1 LWKIELKS
9 GDVKM
14 KRLRKDRRAIS
25 TILAALLMVV
35 IVVVASVI
43 VYAWSTGLLG
53 GLMGTTPTVKEALSM
68 DSYKWSTDGTTVT
81 LYIRNVGTVDVTIK
95 TYYIEYGG
103 ATVATD
109 DFDTPITV
117 QVGQVTDDTEI
128 SYADW
133 ESPGYSYTIKLV
145 TTTGTQFT
153 FNVKTP

>member
-1 LWKIELKS
+1 VN
-9 GDVKM
+9 G

-53 GLMGTTPTVKEALSM
+53 GLMGTTPTMKEALSM

-81 LYIRNVGTVDVTIK
+81 LYIRNVGTVDVKLK

-103 ATVATD
+103 VTEHTADLGTPVTVEVGK
-109 DFDTPITV
+109 V
-117 QVGQVTDDTEI
+117 QPVDVAQGGGFTWKTG
-128 SYADW
+128 
-133 ESPGYSYTIKLV
+133 GYSYTIKLV
-145 TTTGTQFT
+145 TTTGTQFA
-153 FNVKTP
+153 FSVKTP

>member
-1 LWKIELKS
+1 MN
-9 GDVKM
+9 G

-68 DSYKWSTDGTTVT
+68 DSYKWDGTTVT
-81 LYIRNVGTVDVTIK
+81 LYIRNVGTVDVTVK

-103 ATVATD
+103 ATVDTA
-109 DFDTPITV
+109 DFSTPISV
-117 QVGQVTDDTEI
+117 SVGEVKPVPV
-128 SYADW
+128 SYGTW
-133 ESPGYSYTIKLV
+133 KSPGYSYTIKLV

>member
-1 LWKIELKS
+1 MN
-9 GDVKM
+9 G

-68 DSYKWSTDGTTVT
+68 DSYKWDPAGTEVT

-103 ATVATD
+103 ATVDTNN
-109 DFDTPITV
+109 FGTPISV
-117 QVGQVTDDTEI
+117 SVGEVKPVAV
-128 SYADW
+128 SYGTW
-133 ESPGYSYTIKLV
+133 KSPGYSYTIKLV

>member
-1 LWKIELKS
+1 
-9 GDVKM
+9 
-14 KRLRKDRRAIS
+14 LRKDRRAIS

-68 DSYKWSTDGTTVT
+68 DSYKWSEDGTELTM
-81 LYIRNVGTVDVTIK
+81 YIRNVGTVDVKIK

-103 ATVATD
+103 AAE
-109 DFDTPITV
+109 DTGNWTEPISV
-117 QVGQVTDDTEI
+117 NVGEVEPVKVTHGGTTGWKPGG
-128 SYADW
+128 YA
-133 ESPGYSYTIKLV
+133 YTIKLV